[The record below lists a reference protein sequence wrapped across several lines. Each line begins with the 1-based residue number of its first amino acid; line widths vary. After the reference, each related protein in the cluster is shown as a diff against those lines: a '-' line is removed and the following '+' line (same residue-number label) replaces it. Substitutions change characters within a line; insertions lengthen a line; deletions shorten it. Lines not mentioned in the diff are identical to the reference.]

1 MSGAIV
7 SGKTDRKNGKHMK
20 VGDKIKRIRQF
31 RGMTQAEL
39 GRKLDMG
46 DTSQARIGQ
55 YEIGFRTPSKELLD
69 KMAKALDVSP
79 NAL

>member
-1 MSGAIV
+1 
-7 SGKTDRKNGKHMK
+7 MK

-31 RGMTQAEL
+31 LGMTQAEL

-55 YEIGFRTPSKELLD
+55 Y
-69 KMAKALDVSP
+69 V
-79 NAL
+79 

>member
-1 MSGAIV
+1 
-7 SGKTDRKNGKHMK
+7 MK